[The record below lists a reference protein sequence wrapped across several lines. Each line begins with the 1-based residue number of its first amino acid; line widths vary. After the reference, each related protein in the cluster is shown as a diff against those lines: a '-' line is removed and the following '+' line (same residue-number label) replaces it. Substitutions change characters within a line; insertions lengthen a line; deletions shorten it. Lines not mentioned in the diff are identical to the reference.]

1 MAERFAL
8 APKSAFAGL
17 MAPVGSTPAGVIVT
31 ELVGLGL
38 AAVEPRKGRA
48 AELIVRVE
56 ARYGLSPP
64 RSLRRVAAGS
74 VAFLGVGPNRWLAV
88 SESGAGFTDD
98 LEAALDG
105 AASVI
110 AQTDGLAVL
119 RISGSRVRD
128 TFAKGLPIDL
138 DPRAFAVGDVA
149 SSILAHIGVTI
160 WRADETAYDVAVP
173 RSFAGDFSHWLAESA
188 AVFGLADGGGKADYG
203 DSVGT

>member
-1 MAERFAL
+1 MAEVLAL
-8 APKSAFAGL
+8 APRSAFAGL
-17 MAPVGSTPAGVIVT
+17 IAPVGPTPAGVIVS

-38 AAVEPRKGRA
+38 AAVEPRRGRA
-48 AELIVRVE
+48 AELIARVE
-56 ARYGLSPP
+56 ARWGLSPP
-64 RSLRRVAAGS
+64 RSLRRAVAGG

-88 SESGAGFTDD
+88 SEKGAGFADD
-98 LEAALDG
+98 LVTALDG

-110 AQTDGLAVL
+110 AQTDGLAAL

-149 SSILAHIGVTI
+149 SSILAHIALTI
-160 WRADETAYDVAVP
+160 WRVDETAYDVAVP

-188 AVFGLADGGGKADYG
+188 GEFGLAGGGGEADYR
-203 DSVGT
+203 DSVET

>member
-1 MAERFAL
+1 MADHVLL
-8 APKSAFAGL
+8 APRSAFAGL
-17 MAPVGSTPAGVIVT
+17 LAPVGPTPAGVIVT
-31 ELVGLGL
+31 EFVGLGL

-48 AELIVRVE
+48 ADLIAHVE

-64 RSLRRVAAGS
+64 KSLRRVAAGS

-88 SESGAGFTDD
+88 SENGAGFEDD
-98 LEAALDG
+98 LVAALDG

-138 DPRAFAVGDVA
+138 DPGAFAVGDVA

-160 WRADETAYDVAVP
+160 WRADEAAYDVAVP
-173 RSFAGDFSHWLAESA
+173 RSLAGDFSHWLAESA
-188 AVFGLADGGGKADYG
+188 AEFGLACGGGEA